1 MFPFNA
7 SDIVHVNFLIEIAAK
22 DLLDTNANERFYSH
36 LFLLHTIVPVLQPNS
51 CLPNKTVSQV
61 YSTNTTDNTD
71 NGWCDHKSV
80 SRSHVTQMHF
90 GIISGQHW
98 MINAWIMG
106 ILIKNASIMWKYEI
120 IGQQIKWEKFF
131 FSDVSCTHGRTCVYG
146 RYAPGLLL
154 AEVCYSLWFYMWRIP
169 YYNLSCHNLTNDDLM
184 FVH

>member
-61 YSTNTTDNTD
+61 NSTNTTDNTD

-90 GIISGQHW
+90 AIISGQHW

-131 FSDVSCTHGRTCVYG
+131 SQMSAVRTGVH
-146 RYAPGLLL
+146 A
-154 AEVCYSLWFYMWRIP
+154 YMDATP
-169 YYNLSCHNLTNDDLM
+169 LGYC
-184 FVH
+184 